1 MPLHSVY
8 TGGCLGFFGFLGP
21 PQAGAGTAIM
31 ASDNISETSASGLK
45 LVFLAPGMVIQ
56 WWKFM
61 FVGDQKT
68 YGGVRQQTR
77 LARSELMTWVYS
89 SVFWFVVLAV
99 GLVSLAGRYLP
110 RRDRQDQAFEP
121 GAREPVRRNDR
132 RQRHQE
138 SARSRALLRR
148 FLQQQVGQTATS
160 RPDRN
165 KQARNAEAG
174 PGRPPRLRAALPP
187 EPGSRRR

>member
-1 MPLHSVY
+1 
-8 TGGCLGFFGFLGP
+8 
-21 PQAGAGTAIM
+21 M
-31 ASDNISETSASGLK
+31 ASDNISQTSASGLR

-89 SVFWFVVLAV
+89 AVFWFVVLAV

-110 RRDRQDQAFEP
+110 DESGKTKHSSQALESRCVEMIVDKGTKNRPEAERYCADFY
-121 GAREPVRRNDR
+121 RN
-132 RQRHQE
+132 
-138 SARSRALLRR
+138 
-148 FLQQQVGQTATS
+148 
-160 RPDRN
+160 N
-165 KQARNAEAG
+165 
-174 PGRPPRLRAALPP
+174 
-187 EPGSRRR
+187 

>member
-1 MPLHSVY
+1 
-8 TGGCLGFFGFLGP
+8 
-21 PQAGAGTAIM
+21 M

-89 SVFWFVVLAV
+89 SVFWLLVLGIGLV
-99 GLVSLAGRYLP
+99 GLADRHLP
-110 RRDRQDQAFEP
+110 
-121 GAREPVRRNDR
+121 GG
-132 RQRHQE
+132 
-138 SARSRALLRR
+138 S
-148 FLQQQVGQTATS
+148 GQTKHSSQALES
-160 RPDRN
+160 RCVEMILDEGSKNRLEAQRYCADYYRN
-165 KQARNAEAG
+165 K
-174 PGRPPRLRAALPP
+174 
-187 EPGSRRR
+187 